1 MSYIKKICLYL
12 LLLAVL
18 SGLLSGCITKS
29 DARADPGTSPGTE
42 GTTDPEADSLT
53 RQLEDL
59 RNSLRQQTDSLEA
72 RVRALEEA
80 LQAGVPAG
88 GNASDFTYEV
98 IDGGIRLTGWTG
110 TGKSLTVPQTVDG
123 KPVTA
128 IADGA
133 FRDRSLESVTVPE
146 GVVSVGWFAFSG
158 CYRLSF
164 VRLPASV
171 TTIGYGA
178 FENCASGLRFSCP
191 SGSYASRYASSYG
204 IPTSV
209 Q

>member
-1 MSYIKKICLYL
+1 MSYIKKICLFL
-12 LLLAVL
+12 LLLIAL
-18 SGLLSGCITKS
+18 SGLLTGCITKPV
-29 DARADPGTSPGTE
+29 ARADPGESPGTE
-42 GTTDPEADSLT
+42 GTTDPAADSLT

-59 RNSLRQQTDSLEA
+59 RNSMKQQTDSLEA
-72 RVRALEEA
+72 RVRALEAA

-110 TGKSLTVPQTVDG
+110 TGKSLTVPQTVAG
-123 KPVTA
+123 KPVIA

-133 FRDRSLESVTVPE
+133 FRDRNLESVTVPE

-158 CYRLSF
+158 CYQLSF
-164 VRLPASV
+164 VKLPASV
-171 TTIGYGA
+171 STIGYGA

-191 SGSYASRYASSYG
+191 AGSYASRYASSYG
-204 IPTSV
+204 IPTSA

>member
-1 MSYIKKICLYL
+1 MSYIKKICPYL

-42 GTTDPEADSLT
+42 GTTDPESDSLT

-133 FRDRSLESVTVPE
+133 FRDRSLDSVTGRERVE
-146 GVVSVGWFAFSG
+146 SGGWFALCG
-158 CYRLSF
+158 CY
-164 VRLPASV
+164 
-171 TTIGYGA
+171 GA
-178 FENCASGLRFSCP
+178 NTRP
-191 SGSYASRYASSYG
+191 SGHIALEILAICIHYIISG
-204 IPTSV
+204 
-209 Q
+209 

>member
-1 MSYIKKICLYL
+1 MSYIKKICPYL

-29 DARADPGTSPGTE
+29 DARADPGTSTGTE

-128 IADGA
+128 NCG
-133 FRDRSLESVTVPE
+133 R
-146 GVVSVGWFAFSG
+146 
-158 CYRLSF
+158 
-164 VRLPASV
+164 RLPRPESGIGHGSGGGRVGRMVCFLRVLSALLRAASD
-171 TTIGYGA
+171 IGYDHR
-178 FENCASGLRFSCP
+178 LR
-191 SGSYASRYASSYG
+191 R
-204 IPTSV
+204 V
-209 Q
+209 